1 MKGTRKRDGFLGGRI
16 VGRTFGRN
24 RSQTGEGSPGQ
35 GAGSLQGGRL
45 FGRGG
50 GFSSGGSRQT
60 ECSWPSG
67 VGLRGGGDHRAGTGD
82 QGRQDL
88 PSGGERGFRASVSG
102 VGGSR
107 SMVLLRKPSL
117 IEIHKPSPGSASPY
131 RCEFLSGNF
140 VAEQRA
146 PRRGGRFD
154 GDRLLR
160 LRGAGP
166 RWIGYREPTKKPRQ
180 RECVPGA

>member
-35 GAGSLQGGRL
+35 GAGSPQGGRL

-50 GFSSGGSRQT
+50 GFSSGGSRRT

-67 VGLRGGGDHRAGTGD
+67 RWRSSGRD
-82 QGRQDL
+82 QDLQDL

-117 IEIHKPSPGSASPY
+117 SEIHKPSPGSASPY

-160 LRGAGP
+160 LRGAGH
-166 RWIGYREPTKKPRQ
+166 RWTGYREPTKKPRQ
-180 RECVPGA
+180 RKCVPGA